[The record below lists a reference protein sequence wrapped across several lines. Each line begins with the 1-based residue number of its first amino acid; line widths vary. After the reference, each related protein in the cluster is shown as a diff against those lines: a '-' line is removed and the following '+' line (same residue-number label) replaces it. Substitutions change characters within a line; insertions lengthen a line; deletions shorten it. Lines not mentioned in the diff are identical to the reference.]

1 MSCTAV
7 LVFFALN
14 RIDAG
19 YGLFYDKKWGISL
32 PNKIS
37 WIIMEAPVFFSM
49 LLLWYFS
56 EKASNPVLIVFLVFF
71 ELHYFQ
77 RSFIF
82 PFLIRGKN
90 RMPLSIVLM
99 GIVFNILNALMQGG
113 WIFHIA
119 PSEYYSEAWFKTP
132 QFIIGTIVFFSGM
145 TINLHSDHIV
155 RNLRKPGDNNHYL
168 PKGGMFRYVT
178 SANYFGEF
186 VEWTGFALLTWSWAG
201 AVFALWTFAN
211 LCPRAA
217 RTYEKYRT
225 LFGEELNT
233 RKVKRII
240 PFIY

>member
-1 MSCTAV
+1 MDEVFQIFLIAMSCTAV

-99 GIVFNILNALMQGG
+99 GIVFNLLNALMQGG

-132 QFIIGTIVFFSGM
+132 QFIIGTIVF
-145 TINLHSDHIV
+145 
-155 RNLRKPGDNNHYL
+155 
-168 PKGGMFRYVT
+168 
-178 SANYFGEF
+178 
-186 VEWTGFALLTWSWAG
+186 
-201 AVFALWTFAN
+201 
-211 LCPRAA
+211 
-217 RTYEKYRT
+217 
-225 LFGEELNT
+225 
-233 RKVKRII
+233 
-240 PFIY
+240 PFIVYPITAIVMPGRPFSLRSLSSGITACGIPIRKNR